1 MKYNGD
7 MINYEQQLDNYNSCL
22 TDINDTL
29 EELENY
35 LSDAK
40 RINRNTID
48 NFVLKLRNLVNE
60 YY

>member
-48 NFVLKLRNLVNE
+48 DFVLKLKNLVNE

>member
-1 MKYNGD
+1 MKYNSD
-7 MINYEQQLDNYNSCL
+7 MTNYEQQLDNYNSCL